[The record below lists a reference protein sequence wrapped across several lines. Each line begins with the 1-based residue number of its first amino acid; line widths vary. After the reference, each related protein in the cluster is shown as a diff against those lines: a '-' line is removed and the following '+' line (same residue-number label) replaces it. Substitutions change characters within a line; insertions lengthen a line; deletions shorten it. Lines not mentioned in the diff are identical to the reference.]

1 MFKNIIKNNYKVGF
15 LFTCVFMLFLSNTT
29 TNSLNSIFVFN
40 FTFSFIIYF
49 GFFIIGIHG
58 FKNYGVI
65 GAYLLITILF
75 VPPNIFP
82 EYRGLLFPITYLSF
96 ISYLCFIVSK
106 QLFKKWKNEYEL

>member
-1 MFKNIIKNNYKVGF
+1 VLKNFIKNNYKIGF
-15 LFTCVFMLFLSNTT
+15 LFTCVFMIFLSNTT
-29 TNSLNSIFVFN
+29 SNLLNSIFSFN

-49 GFFIIGIHG
+49 GFFIIAIHG

-82 EYRGLLFPITYLSF
+82 EYRGLLFPITCLSYISYLSF
-96 ISYLCFIVSK
+96 IISK
-106 QLFKKWKNEYEL
+106 ELFKKWKNEHEL